1 MAPVVTMTCMTT
13 KNKFDVENPTVVVLS
28 NGRYAYKEKCP
39 WTGKNDKE
47 LFASKFC
54 SATAYEEYL
63 QSAPETR
70 QVGRRSTLQSSKM
83 TGRANRKLTNS
94 KWVAIG
100 YAGVAGRRV
109 ELCHEQQTWPSQ
121 SGQTHCA
128 VSNTLE
134 GFHPW

>member
-47 LFASKFC
+47 LFAFKFC

-63 QSAPETR
+63 QRTGDTAAGGEEADPAVFQDDGTREPEI
-70 QVGRRSTLQSSKM
+70 
-83 TGRANRKLTNS
+83 N
-94 KWVAIG
+94 
-100 YAGVAGRRV
+100 
-109 ELCHEQQTWPSQ
+109 
-121 SGQTHCA
+121 
-128 VSNTLE
+128 
-134 GFHPW
+134 